1 MIVAFLDRADNLHE
15 LAVRKIRSLKNEIF
29 ATLNLFLSEAWSVI
43 ARRCR
48 EKKKDWKEPLS
59 ILRQFESSLEI
70 IWVEDLKD
78 KHAKIVDEII
88 KNNEE
93 LNYNDVVPVEVLK
106 ERGMRLLTLDRAL
119 ERYVKEAARKRL

>member
-1 MIVAFLDRADNLHE
+1 M
-15 LAVRKIRSLKNEIF
+15 EIF